1 MEIRALDRNDL
12 EQAWDLDR
20 EAFNSPL
27 ERKEHFL
34 RWEPER
40 LIGAFDDGRLV
51 ATSGAFGFGQFF
63 GGRSVPMGG
72 LSSVAVAVDRRG
84 EGLAGRV
91 IVPCL
96 RAMRERGEVISSLYP
111 ATTALYRGLGWEV
124 AGSLAWR
131 SLAPRQLEKLPGPSR
146 GRARPATDRD
156 LPALRACYTRFA
168 RGANGLLDRP
178 DAWWW
183 FHEQADEQ
191 RRFFVA
197 EDEAGDVAGYV
208 AYSPRPGEHSSKGGP
223 FRLALG
229 DFVWTNRDA
238 GLALWR
244 LLGSWSTQ
252 VDRILYRGAVEDSAA
267 LLLPEQDATMLVD
280 MRWMTRLVDVTGAVE
295 ARGFPAGVEVEVPLE
310 IEDAQLPDNAGCWV
324 LHVHGGQG
332 RLERGGP
339 GAVALDVGAL
349 SSLYTGWAT
358 TAVLARAGRL
368 RGGSDDERAALDTAF
383 AGPTPWLMDEF

>member
-1 MEIRALDRNDL
+1 MEIRALVQDDL
-12 EQAWDLDR
+12 EQAWALDR

-34 RWEPER
+34 RWEPAR
-40 LIGAFDDGRLV
+40 LIGAFDGGRLV
-51 ATSGAFGFGQFF
+51 ATSGAFGFAQFF

-72 LSSVAVAVDRRG
+72 LSSVAVATDRRG
-84 EGLAGRV
+84 EGLAARV
-91 IVPCL
+91 VVPCL

-146 GRARPATDRD
+146 GRARPATREDQ
-156 LPALRACYTRFA
+156 PEMRACYTRFA
-168 RGANGLLDRP
+168 RGANGLLDRS

-183 FHEQADEQ
+183 FHEHDDQE
-191 RRFFVA
+191 RRVYVA
-197 EDEAGDVAGYV
+197 EDEAGSVTGYV
-208 AYSPRPGEHSSKGGP
+208 AYRARAGEHSSKGGP

-229 DFVWTNRDA
+229 DFVWNTRDA

-244 LLGSWSTQ
+244 LLGSWSSQ

-267 LLLPEQDATMLVD
+267 LLLPEQDAAMLVD
-280 MRWMTRLVDVTGAVE
+280 MRWMTRLVDVEGAVA
-295 ARGFPAGVEVEVPLE
+295 ARGFPAGVAAEVSLAV
-310 IEDAQLPDNAGCWV
+310 EDAQLPENAGRWV
-324 LHVHGGQG
+324 LHVHERRG

-339 GAVALDVGAL
+339 GAIALDVGAL

-358 TAVLARAGRL
+358 TSTLARAGRL
-368 RGGSDDERAALDTAF
+368 RGGSDEERGALDAVF